1 VISFAIFFNLIGDS
15 VWPMAR
21 LPSQYNSKKELFWD
35 GEGREKI
42 REKYEFSAFFIS
54 GIIEIKKI
62 YN

>member
-42 REKYEFSAFFIS
+42 REKYEFSAFF
-54 GIIEIKKI
+54 
-62 YN
+62 YQRDQ